1 MAQNLVLNILA
12 RDKTKQAF
20 NGIRAGLTNLRSA
33 VFSVQSALLSVGGG
47 LVIRSF
53 VNVGREVEEL
63 GIRFNFLFGNV
74 KEGTKAFKGL
84 TDFASKV
91 PFSLEE
97 ISSASGNLAVVSK
110 DADDLQRILKITGNV
125 ASVTGLDFRTTAEQI
140 QRSFAGGIAS
150 ADIFRERGVR
160 ALLGFKAGATVSVEE
175 TIEAFE
181 KAFGEDGR
189 FSKATEVLSTTLTGT
204 LSMLGDKLFK
214 FKRQTNDAGFFD
226 FVKQALVDVNK
237 LIEQNDETL
246 KKLAVATS
254 DFMINFTKQVLIGGA
269 VLMDTLAPVF
279 KMIGLAIGGI
289 IESVKALPSGIREFG
304 IIGFLMLGGKGKLL
318 VVAIMSTID
327 IIRSALGELSFAMAT
342 MIEGMAK
349 GLRFLKLISEDT
361 LKANLKTVE
370 EFRKAGEK
378 LKTPLKQVNQE
389 SKETAENF
397 GKAEGVIRRFLINL
411 EENAKISKKQ
421 FNDMMN
427 ALDSADKSAKEFG
440 VSFQKIKDGV
450 LESFKKD
457 FESINT
463 TLGKMAHSG
472 IKAFSRSLAEAVVM
486 GKDLNM
492 SMKELAQKLLVDLL
506 AFTIQIVLQEAI
518 RFALAG
524 KIFNEKEKEKNTARE
539 LGLLNSI
546 DNALHMT
553 KLQTLKAQTKEM
565 EKQKKIQGV
574 TMLMSGNPLGFL
586 GFMAKGGAVS
596 KGEPTVVGERGAEL
610 FIPNSSG
617 QITQNAR
624 GTGGKSVNVNFNINT
639 IDSRGFD
646 DALQENRGTIT
657 AIINNALTEKGRGEL
672 V

>member
-20 NGIRAGLTNLRSA
+20 NGIRAGLSNLRSA
-33 VFSVQSALLSVGGG
+33 VFSVQSALIGIGAG
-47 LVIRSF
+47 LVVRQF
-53 VNVGREVEEL
+53 VKVGSEVENL

-74 KEGTKAFKGL
+74 KEGTKAFDNL
-84 TDFASKV
+84 IDFASRV

-97 ISSASGNLAVVSK
+97 ISTASGNLAVVSK

-175 TIEAFE
+175 TIKAFE
-181 KAFGEDGR
+181 DAFGENGR

-204 LSMLGDKLFK
+204 ISMLSDKLFK
-214 FKRQTNDAGFFD
+214 FRLETNKAGFFD

-246 KKLAVATS
+246 KKLAFQTS
-254 DFMINFTKQVLIGGA
+254 EFMINVTKNVLIGGA
-269 VLMDTLAPVF
+269 VLMDTLRPVF
-279 KMIGLAIGGI
+279 QMIGTAIGGI

-318 VVAIMSTID
+318 VGIIMASID
-327 IIRSALGELSFAMAT
+327 LIRSALGELSFAYASF
-342 MIEGMAK
+342 IEGLNK
-349 GLRFLKLISEDT
+349 GMRFLKLISEET
-361 LKANLKTVE
+361 FKANLKTIE
-370 EFRKAGEK
+370 EFRQAGER
-378 LKTPLKQVNQE
+378 LQTPLKKVNEE

-397 GKAEGVIRRFLINL
+397 GKAESAIRKFLKNL

-421 FNDMMN
+421 FKDMMN

-440 VSFQKIKDGV
+440 VSLAKIKDNI

-463 TLGKMAHSG
+463 TIGKMAQNS
-472 IKAFSRSLAEAVVM
+472 IKAFSRGLAEALVL

-492 SMKELAQKLLVDLL
+492 TFKEIAQKILVDIV
-506 AFTIQIVLQEAI
+506 AFTIQIVIQETI
-518 RFALAG
+518 RSAL
-524 KIFNEKEKEKNTARE
+524 KKEQVKDE
-539 LGLLNSI
+539 GLIVASL
-546 DNALHMT
+546 
-553 KLQTLKAQTKEM
+553 KRQTSEMKKQLALKA
-565 EKQKKIQGV
+565 V
-574 TMLMSGNPLGFL
+574 TSFFGGF
-586 GFMAKGGAVS
+586 AKGGAVS
-596 KGEPTVVGERGAEL
+596 KGQPIVVGEQGAEL

-617 QITQNAR
+617 QITQSAR
-624 GTGGKSVNVNFNINT
+624 GTGGGSVNVNFNIST
-639 IDSRGFD
+639 VDSRGFD
-646 DALQENRGTIT
+646 EALQENRGTIT
-657 AIINNALTEKGRGEL
+657 AIINNALTERGRGEL
-672 V
+672 I